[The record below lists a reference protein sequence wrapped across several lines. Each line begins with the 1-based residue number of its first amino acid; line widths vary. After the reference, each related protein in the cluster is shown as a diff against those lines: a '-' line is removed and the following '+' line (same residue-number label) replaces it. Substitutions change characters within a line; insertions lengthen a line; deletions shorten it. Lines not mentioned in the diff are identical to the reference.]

1 MRFQR
6 AEERLGIKEDFPEEL
21 TLDLN
26 LKAQR
31 NLSNREGKGGNVTQK
46 EKHVKKHQ
54 DVNKHGIIQRTVLA
68 DNSSKAPLNQLAV
81 VYPSEQ

>member
-26 LKAQR
+26 LKARIYQI
-31 NLSNREGKGGNVTQK
+31 EKAK
-46 EKHVKKHQ
+46 EEMSHKRKSV
-54 DVNKHGIIQRTVLA
+54 
-68 DNSSKAPLNQLAV
+68 
-81 VYPSEQ
+81 